1 MSFLVEDAPSEVLP
15 ESEKAIGIDVGIS
28 NFAVFSNGT
37 FVENLRYLAEREERL
52 AIDQIKKDR
61 LPKGSLQRKKANRK
75 VSHIYERLGN
85 LRDNFVHQLSHD
97 IIDE

>member
-37 FVENLRYLAEREERL
+37 FVENLRYLA
-52 AIDQIKKDR
+52 
-61 LPKGSLQRKKANRK
+61 
-75 VSHIYERLGN
+75 
-85 LRDNFVHQLSHD
+85 
-97 IIDE
+97 